1 MRILFAPGVVKEV
14 CAAEV
19 VPMDIGDGKII
30 GTQVN
35 FTLSPSG
42 DKVEYIYSQ
51 SVPIEESGQRA
62 IDFVNSLYEKGYG
75 DFSAEPT
82 ELL

>member
-14 CAAEV
+14 AAVEV

-35 FTLSPSG
+35 FTLTPSG

-51 SVPIEESGQRA
+51 SIPIEESGQRA
-62 IDFVNSLYEKGYG
+62 IDFVNSLYEKGFA
-75 DFSAEPT
+75 DFTTEPT
-82 ELL
+82 EVL

>member
-1 MRILFAPGVVKEV
+1 MRVLFAPGVVREV
-14 CAAEV
+14 VAAEV

-35 FTLSPSG
+35 FTLAPSG
-42 DKVEYIYSQ
+42 DKLEYIYSQ

-62 IDFVNSLYEKGYG
+62 IDFVNSLFEKGFA
-75 DFSAEPT
+75 DFTTEPT
-82 ELL
+82 EVL

>member
-1 MRILFAPGVVKEV
+1 MRILFAPGVVREV
-14 CAAEV
+14 LAAEV

-35 FTLSPSG
+35 FTLAPTG
-42 DKVEYIYSQ
+42 DKLEYTYSQ

-62 IDFVNSLYEKGYG
+62 IDFVNGLYEKGYA

>member
-14 CAAEV
+14 AAVEV

-35 FTLSPSG
+35 FTLTPSG

-51 SVPIEESGQRA
+51 SIPIEESGQRA
-62 IDFVNSLYEKGYG
+62 IDFVNGLYEKGFA
-75 DFSAEPT
+75 DFTTEPT
-82 ELL
+82 EVL